1 MLHTSDKPSLQKMVS
16 LPLEMRTGEMVQ
28 TYRPYKSL
36 QGRLPLEMRIEAASL
51 VSLGRPSLLECLS
64 EMTPFQMSE
73 AKIGEIQ
80 TLLFV
85 GEALDP
91 KETCLKLILS
101 QR

>member
-1 MLHTSDKPSLQKMVS
+1 MLSEEHASYFRQAVTPENGQSTSQDVNGGNGANILSILASPVS
-16 LPLEMRTGEMVQ
+16 HC
-28 TYRPYKSL
+28 
-36 QGRLPLEMRIEAASL
+36 
-51 VSLGRPSLLECLS
+51 GRPSLLECLS
-64 EMTPFQMSE
+64 EMTLFQMSE